1 MDNYQMG
8 EEVHPGLVHPWQWQW
23 RLFSLLSSPTLSPA
37 TTLQPRHQANHV
49 SWEETAAAH
58 LFSAKLPGN

>member
-1 MDNYQMG
+1 MG
-8 EEVHPGLVHPWQWQW
+8 EKVHPGLVHPWQW

-37 TTLQPRHQANHV
+37 TTLQPRRQPDHV

-58 LFSAKLPGN
+58 PFSSNLPGN